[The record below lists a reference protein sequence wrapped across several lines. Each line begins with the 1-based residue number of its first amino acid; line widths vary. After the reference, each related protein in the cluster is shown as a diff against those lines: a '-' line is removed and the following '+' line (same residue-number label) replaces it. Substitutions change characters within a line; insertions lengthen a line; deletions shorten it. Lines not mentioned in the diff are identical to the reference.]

1 MGIKSATPR
10 ISEAKARYAAASL
23 SDALFTST
31 QQRVLSRLF
40 GRPDLSFSVSE
51 LIQSTGGGSG
61 AVQRELARLAGAGL
75 LRVDTIGNQKR
86 YRADPDSPIFN
97 ELVSIVRKTFGLAE
111 PLRDVLAP
119 LADRI
124 ELAFIYG
131 SVARRED
138 TAGSDI
144 DLMIVSDALGYPDVM
159 LALHPLVEQ
168 MGRDINPTLY
178 TRAELR
184 RKLEADNHF
193 VTRVLGQARIDL
205 IGNSDGI
212 ASR

>member
-40 GRPDLSFSVSE
+40 GRSDLSFSVSE

-97 ELVSIVRKTFGLAE
+97 ELVSIGLAE